1 MNQEGVKM
9 NKENKVMIKPVGDRV
24 VVRRKK
30 PMDTTVGGIIIP
42 DAAQDKPSEGIVVAT
57 GDGIIVSEGDTVIF
71 GTYSGTEI
79 SIMDESFVIMSEEDV
94 LAVLL

>member
-24 VVRRKK
+24 VVRRKE
-30 PMDTTVGGIIIP
+30 PMETSVGGILIP
-42 DAAQDKPSEGIVVAT
+42 GASQEKPSEGVVIAV

-71 GTYSGTEI
+71 GTYTGTEI
-79 SIMDESFVIMSEEDV
+79 SIADESFVIMSEEDV